1 MRKQLQSAI
10 LLLNNVF
17 YENKKHTRASFTEV
31 LLAHDLPASKN
42 TISELLKFID
52 EVFGIELSFRNTNH
66 AIQVIDATDN
76 QYHLVKTLLLNAKLR
91 QKTIAHA
98 HHIISFTTDSE
109 FKNTDLIFEIMNCI
123 AKTRKIKI
131 DYKSFYGEERKNLVL
146 CPQLIKEYNGR
157 WYLIATGEE
166 NKIRVYGI
174 DRILDFEELTAT
186 FAHNPEA
193 RKLYEHTIGV
203 NYDERIEKIT
213 LKVENYQ
220 LKLFENFPLHHT
232 QNIIERGEK
241 HGVLT
246 LEVVLN
252 YELKQLIASFLTKVE
267 VLSPSSLRM
276 EMQQWFKNML
286 LLYK

>member
-52 EVFGIELSFRNTNH
+52 EVFGIELSFRSANQTIHVVYDTANH
-66 AIQVIDATDN
+66 F
-76 QYHLVKTLLLNAKLR
+76 HLVKTLLLNAKLR
-91 QKTIAHA
+91 QKTLANE
-98 HHIISFTTDSE
+98 HHIISFTSDSE
-109 FKNTDLIFEIMNCI
+109 FKNTDLIFEIMDCI
-123 AKTRKIKI
+123 AKTRKIRI
-131 DYKSFYGEERKNLVL
+131 DYQSFHGEERKHLVL

-157 WYLIATGEE
+157 WYLVATGEDT
-166 NKIRVYGI
+166 KIRVYGI

-186 FAHNPEA
+186 FTHNPET

-252 YELKQLIASFLTKVE
+252 YELKQLLASFLTKVE
-267 VLSPSSLRM
+267 VLSPTSLRL
-276 EMQQWFKNML
+276 EIQQWFADML
-286 LLYK
+286 HAYK